1 MSHDWPRGI
10 YNFGDVDGLLRRKR
24 FFAQEIES
32 GTLGSPPTEELL
44 YELKPDYWFSA
55 HLHVKFAA
63 IVDHEVTMTFSSHNL
78 IAITTFQVSILF
90 YCLFFLQFLQEKV
103 VQFSKKWILKLFC

>member
-10 YNFGDVDGLLRRKR
+10 YNFGDVDGLVRRKR
-24 FFAQEIES
+24 FFAQEIAD

-44 YELKPDYWFSA
+44 YHLKPDYWFSA

-63 IVDHEVTMTFSSHNL
+63 IVDHQVTMWSDYFEVTIN
-78 IAITTFQVSILF
+78 
-90 YCLFFLQFLQEKV
+90 
-103 VQFSKKWILKLFC
+103 SKENNHIEM